1 MRLAFATFVLVDWA
15 CSSAQAVL
23 VDYVSPTHVFS
34 INDILGDFNGT
45 TYGDAGTSSNR
56 SILCGLQTFDSC
68 PNGVEPLVDD
78 GDVLY
83 PIDSE
88 FGFHVTD
95 FEGAE
100 PKVRDG
106 DYQEGFATNIDG
118 GVKIANAASDTYKV
132 KPPLGTW
139 CQGLGATSVKCSTEH
154 YTVMEHV
161 LTCFETVPYFFAEIS
176 DPFTQ
181 GETCE
186 ALDNALSTPTGA
198 PISTQEDLDA
208 LLPNDNVNLM
218 NLIDIAKSNDYSLT
232 KKDNGKVLYHWGGRI
247 KCPNDVRLY
256 AKLELPEQWKQ
267 ANAPD
272 YKVNKAL
279 LYIEHLITNNPNDQL
294 HGEDLEN
301 KGATG
306 RKPSYKVLDN
316 RSWVST
322 KECCEGDGDVVGIAE
337 GTGDPTLFVTGTV
350 FK

>member
-1 MRLAFATFVLVDWA
+1 M
-15 CSSAQAVL
+15 
-23 VDYVSPTHVFS
+23 
-34 INDILGDFNGT
+34 
-45 TYGDAGTSSNR
+45 
-56 SILCGLQTFDSC
+56 
-68 PNGVEPLVDD
+68 DD

-88 FGFHVTD
+88 FGFYVTD

-106 DYQEGFATNIDG
+106 DYQEGFAGNIDG
-118 GVKIANAASDTYKV
+118 GVKIANAATDTCKV

-208 LLPNDNVNLM
+208 LLPNDNT

-232 KKDNGKVLYHWGGRI
+232 KKDDGKVLYRWGGLI
-247 KCPNDVRLY
+247 KRPNDVRL
-256 AKLELPEQWKQ
+256 
-267 ANAPD
+267 
-272 YKVNKAL
+272 
-279 LYIEHLITNNPNDQL
+279 
-294 HGEDLEN
+294 
-301 KGATG
+301 
-306 RKPSYKVLDN
+306 
-316 RSWVST
+316 
-322 KECCEGDGDVVGIAE
+322 
-337 GTGDPTLFVTGTV
+337 
-350 FK
+350 